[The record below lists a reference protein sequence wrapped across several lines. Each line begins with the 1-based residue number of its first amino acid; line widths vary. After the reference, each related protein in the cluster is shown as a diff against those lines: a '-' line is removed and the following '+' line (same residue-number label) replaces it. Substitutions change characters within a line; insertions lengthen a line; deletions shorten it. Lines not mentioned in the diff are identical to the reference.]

1 MSLLNALVYNL
12 SASLFTFTFIF
23 LIAKFFLGWNV
34 IKPRKKDYIF
44 FSCTILGIIFSDL
57 AGAFFYTAGLFK
69 KPFYIFEII
78 LDYLVTIIATL
89 FLHSIFKKGILN
101 SWVATIFLCM
111 LLNFSEYIIL
121 IFLPEFQF
129 HVAILHEF
137 LLYILYS
144 FLATP
149 LVEII
154 VILLLFQTKAGRIIK
169 HRINNCSSSPEKN
182 ILLSMYPAIK
192 YIAHIINSENLIIN
206 KYAASAVI
214 TVLIISIIL
223 AYMEISEIQRQKLE
237 AQQISIQQQSIYIK
251 NLEQMQLE
259 IHRFRHDYKN
269 MMSGIYFSAKE
280 GDTKSIQ
287 NFIQD
292 MASDF
297 EHQAGSQI
305 QKFTQLG
312 NIHLMELKGLLLHK
326 MELMQQEHIQYELE
340 VFRPLTDTHF
350 RATDLCRCF
359 GILIDN
365 AIDEVRGKEN
375 AYINIMVSCQDG
387 FTTFRVKNTLYSEVD
402 FHKIWLEGYSTKGN
416 GRGTGLA
423 NYKKILE
430 CYENVFPYT
439 SIQDGYFIQELKIQ
453 E

>member
-1 MSLLNALVYNL
+1 MSLLQALVYNL
-12 SASLFTFTFIF
+12 LASLFTFTFIF

-34 IKPRKKDYIF
+34 IKPRKKDYIL
-44 FSCTILGIIFSDL
+44 FSFIVLSIIFSDL
-57 AGAFFYTAGLFK
+57 TGAFFYTAGLFK

-78 LDYLVTIIATL
+78 LDYLVTIIETL

-129 HVAILHEF
+129 HVAILYEF

-169 HRINNCSSSPEKN
+169 HRINNCSSNPEKN

-206 KYAASAVI
+206 KSAASAVI

-259 IHRFRHDYKN
+259 IHRFRPDYKN
-269 MMSGIYFSAKE
+269 MMSGIYFSTKE
-280 GDTKSIQ
+280 GDTKSVQ

-326 MELMQQEHIQYELE
+326 MELM
-340 VFRPLTDTHF
+340 
-350 RATDLCRCF
+350 
-359 GILIDN
+359 
-365 AIDEVRGKEN
+365 
-375 AYINIMVSCQDG
+375 
-387 FTTFRVKNTLYSEVD
+387 
-402 FHKIWLEGYSTKGN
+402 
-416 GRGTGLA
+416 
-423 NYKKILE
+423 
-430 CYENVFPYT
+430 
-439 SIQDGYFIQELKIQ
+439 
-453 E
+453 

>member
-1 MSLLNALVYNL
+1 MSLLQALVYNL
-12 SASLFTFTFIF
+12 LASLFTFTFIF

-34 IKPRKKDYIF
+34 IKPRKKDYIL
-44 FSCTILGIIFSDL
+44 FSFIVLSIIFSDL
-57 AGAFFYTAGLFK
+57 TGAFFYTAGLFK

-78 LDYLVTIIATL
+78 LDYLVTIIETL

-129 HVAILHEF
+129 HVAILYEF

-169 HRINNCSSSPEKN
+169 HRINNCSSNPEKN

-206 KYAASAVI
+206 KSAASAVI
-214 TVLIISIIL
+214 TVLIMSIIL

-280 GDTKSIQ
+280 GDTKSVQ

-340 VFRPLTDTHF
+340 VFCPLTDTHF
-350 RATDLCRCF
+350 HATDLCRCF

-387 FTTFRVKNTLYSEVD
+387 FTTFSWNVMRMFFHIHLYRTDILYKN
-402 FHKIWLEGYSTKGN
+402 
-416 GRGTGLA
+416 
-423 NYKKILE
+423 
-430 CYENVFPYT
+430 
-439 SIQDGYFIQELKIQ
+439 
-453 E
+453 

>member
-1 MSLLNALVYNL
+1 MECYKTQEKRLY
-12 SASLFTFTFIF
+12 T
-23 LIAKFFLGWNV
+23 FFLYSF
-34 IKPRKKDYIF
+34 KHYF
-44 FSCTILGIIFSDL
+44 FRFNWC
-57 AGAFFYTAGLFK
+57 FFYTAGLFK

-78 LDYLVTIIATL
+78 LDYLVTIIETL

-129 HVAILHEF
+129 HVAILYEF

-169 HRINNCSSSPEKN
+169 HRINNCSSNPEKN
-182 ILLSMYPAIK
+182 ILLSMYTAIK

-206 KYAASAVI
+206 KSAASAVI

-280 GDTKSIQ
+280 GDTKSVQ

-387 FTTFRVKNTLYSEVD
+387 FTTFSWNVMRMFFHIHLYRTDILYKN
-402 FHKIWLEGYSTKGN
+402 
-416 GRGTGLA
+416 
-423 NYKKILE
+423 
-430 CYENVFPYT
+430 
-439 SIQDGYFIQELKIQ
+439 
-453 E
+453 

>member
-1 MSLLNALVYNL
+1 MECYKTQEKRLYTFSFIVL
-12 SASLFTFTFIF
+12 S
-23 LIAKFFLGWNV
+23 
-34 IKPRKKDYIF
+34 
-44 FSCTILGIIFSDL
+44 IIFSDL
-57 AGAFFYTAGLFK
+57 TGAFFYTAGLFK

-78 LDYLVTIIATL
+78 LDYLVTIIETL

-129 HVAILHEF
+129 HVAILYEF

-169 HRINNCSSSPEKN
+169 HRINNCSSNPKKN

-206 KYAASAVI
+206 KSAASAVI

-280 GDTKSIQ
+280 GDTKSVQ

-326 MELMQQEHIQYELE
+326 MGLMQQEHIQYELE

-350 RATDLCRCF
+350 HATDLCRCF

-402 FHKIWLEGYSTKGN
+402 FHKIWLESYSTKGN

>member
-1 MSLLNALVYNL
+1 M
-12 SASLFTFTFIF
+12 
-23 LIAKFFLGWNV
+23 
-34 IKPRKKDYIF
+34 
-44 FSCTILGIIFSDL
+44 
-57 AGAFFYTAGLFK
+57 
-69 KPFYIFEII
+69 
-78 LDYLVTIIATL
+78 
-89 FLHSIFKKGILN
+89 
-101 SWVATIFLCM
+101 
-111 LLNFSEYIIL
+111 
-121 IFLPEFQF
+121 
-129 HVAILHEF
+129 
-137 LLYILYS
+137 
-144 FLATP
+144 
-149 LVEII
+149 
-154 VILLLFQTKAGRIIK
+154 
-169 HRINNCSSSPEKN
+169 
-182 ILLSMYPAIK
+182 
-192 YIAHIINSENLIIN
+192 IIN

-280 GDTKSIQ
+280 GDTKSVQ

>member
-1 MSLLNALVYNL
+1 MSLLQALVYNL
-12 SASLFTFTFIF
+12 LASLFTFTFIF

-34 IKPRKKDYIF
+34 IKPRKKDYIL
-44 FSCTILGIIFSDL
+44 FSFIVLSIIFSDL
-57 AGAFFYTAGLFK
+57 TGAFFYTAGLFK

-78 LDYLVTIIATL
+78 LDYLVTIIETL

-129 HVAILHEF
+129 HVAILYEF

-169 HRINNCSSSPEKN
+169 HRINNCSSNPEKN

-206 KYAASAVI
+206 KSAASAVI
-214 TVLIISIIL
+214 TVLIMSIIL
-223 AYMEISEIQRQKLE
+223 AYMEIPEIQRQKLE

-280 GDTKSIQ
+280 GDTKSVQ

-387 FTTFRVKNTLYSEVD
+387 FTTFSWNVMRMFFHIHLYRTDILYKN
-402 FHKIWLEGYSTKGN
+402 
-416 GRGTGLA
+416 
-423 NYKKILE
+423 
-430 CYENVFPYT
+430 
-439 SIQDGYFIQELKIQ
+439 
-453 E
+453 